1 VTMEKI
7 AAATSSVS
15 EKMTSL
21 AQRSEEIGKV
31 VSVIQEISEQTNL
44 LA

>member
-1 VTMEKI
+1 MG
-7 AAATSSVS
+7 
-15 EKMTSL
+15 SL

-31 VSVIQEISEQTNL
+31 VSVIQEISAYHHLL